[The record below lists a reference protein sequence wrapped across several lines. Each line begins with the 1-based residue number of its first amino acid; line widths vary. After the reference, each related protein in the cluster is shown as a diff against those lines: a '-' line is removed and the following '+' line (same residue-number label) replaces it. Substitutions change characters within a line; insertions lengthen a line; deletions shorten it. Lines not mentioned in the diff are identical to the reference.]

1 MRIKKS
7 YFFFLCFAN
16 LLFIN
21 LKKEEFFKLI
31 LKHLCTDEILIINV
45 VLLYRLLM
53 KEIWLI
59 VIYLTLFH
67 NQLWD

>member
-1 MRIKKS
+1 MHNKKS
-7 YFFFLCFAN
+7 YFFSMLYK

-21 LKKEEFFKLI
+21 LKKEDFLKLI
-31 LKHLCTDEILIINV
+31 LKYLCTDEILVINV
-45 VLLYRLLM
+45 VVLFRLLM
-53 KEIWLI
+53 KEIWSI